1 MVKNPSANA
10 GCTRDVGLIPR
21 SGRPPGEECGNPPSI
36 FAWKIP
42 RTEEPVRLQYM
53 GSQRVRHD
61 LARED
66 TGST

>member
-42 RTEEPVRLQYM
+42 QTEEPGRL
-53 GSQRVRHD
+53 
-61 LARED
+61 
-66 TGST
+66 